1 MRLAR
6 PCRAPRATAWVVVS
20 VTRVPEAWKPYL
32 ALAS

>member
-6 PCRAPRATAWVVVS
+6 PARAPKELAWITVS
-20 VTRVPEAWKPYL
+20 VNRVPEAWKPYL

>member
-6 PCRAPRATAWVVVS
+6 PPRAPKELAWVTVS
-20 VTRVPEAWKPYL
+20 VNRVPEAWKPYL

>member
-6 PCRAPRATAWVVVS
+6 QPHAPTELAWVTISVS
-20 VTRVPEAWKPYL
+20 RVPEAWKPYL